1 MIDSWMPGSQTKAK
15 NLFTS
20 IICYMPEK
28 RQGWWLMKQGI
39 AQVAHFPHLNMNG
52 CVCEARA
59 HARASQTHPFMCRR
73 SQIASPEKGKS
84 DL

>member
-1 MIDSWMPGSQTKAK
+1 
-15 NLFTS
+15 
-20 IICYMPEK
+20 
-28 RQGWWLMKQGI
+28 MKQGI

-84 DL
+84 DLCEALIIIQGEKVVGSSHERVTK